1 MAMTTALML
10 PRTSDGITARDVQ
23 VFFPQPQIILCR
35 HNGSFLSSSCNT
47 IRAIAEPGLVTV
59 DSSLIL
65 LKRVTR
71 KFFEFF
77 DLVRQDRLDSS
88 PASSRCCCETPNVCF
103 HFFQGQELHHQWS
116 HKCRYTTWNEAHN
129 SPNTDKKNWASLT
142 ATMSTFRH
150 FAGMST
156 SARRHN
162 SSETNLQHVRGC

>member
-35 HNGSFLSSSCNT
+35 HNGSFLSSSCST

-129 SPNTDKKNWASLT
+129 SPNTDKKTGHRSPQ
-142 ATMSTFRH
+142 RC
-150 FAGMST
+150 
-156 SARRHN
+156 
-162 SSETNLQHVRGC
+162 QHSDTLPVCRQALVVTTRPKQTCNM